1 MTGVRA
7 FVRAHLAFVLV
18 HAQAVV
24 LLHVPRWTVALEVL
38 VVLRHTSTRETRGI
52 DTRIWF
58 LDVQILLRSDARLQV
73 QREIH
78 AIRTAALEG
87 GAIVDA
93 LMGTGDLVR
102 HLQVFTTVLLAVP
115 LVVAQVIVFRTGAFV
130 GTGTVG
136 ARVGT
141 DFSSSDFGLAILQLL
156 LILVL
161 LALVNVHAR
170 LFVLSQFISIWT
182 VALEATLQVHAVVA
196 AVFHLLA
203 FIDVWAE
210 AVAEEETRKMNRG
223 YLKEPRYIVQYPTQN
238 AQLICW

>member
-73 QREIH
+73 QGEIH

-130 GTGTVG
+130 GSGTVG
-136 ARVGT
+136 ARMGT
-141 DFSSSDFGLAILQLL
+141 DFSGQISVLPSS
-156 LILVL
+156 
-161 LALVNVHAR
+161 NSSSYSYSSHSSMSMHA
-170 LFVLSQFISIWT
+170 FSFSP
-182 VALEATLQVHAVVA
+182 
-196 AVFHLLA
+196 
-203 FIDVWAE
+203 
-210 AVAEEETRKMNRG
+210 NS
-223 YLKEPRYIVQYPTQN
+223 YPSGQ
-238 AQLICW
+238 